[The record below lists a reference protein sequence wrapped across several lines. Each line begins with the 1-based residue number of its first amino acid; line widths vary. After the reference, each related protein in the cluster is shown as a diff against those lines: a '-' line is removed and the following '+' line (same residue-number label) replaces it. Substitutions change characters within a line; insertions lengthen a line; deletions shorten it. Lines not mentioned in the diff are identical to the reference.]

1 MLYLNNV
8 AIPYILLKIIY
19 EEVIVPMAQ
28 VAHSVVA
35 VISMKMSLIKQKA
48 GRWCPRLAFGYSDK
62 YHTKLAF

>member
-1 MLYLNNV
+1 
-8 AIPYILLKIIY
+8 
-19 EEVIVPMAQ
+19 MAQ

-35 VISMKMSLIKQKA
+35 VISMKMSLIKHKA

>member
-1 MLYLNNV
+1 MCEMCDTL
-8 AIPYILLKIIY
+8 IY
-19 EEVIVPMAQ
+19 EVVIVPMAN

-62 YHTKLAF
+62 YTKLAF